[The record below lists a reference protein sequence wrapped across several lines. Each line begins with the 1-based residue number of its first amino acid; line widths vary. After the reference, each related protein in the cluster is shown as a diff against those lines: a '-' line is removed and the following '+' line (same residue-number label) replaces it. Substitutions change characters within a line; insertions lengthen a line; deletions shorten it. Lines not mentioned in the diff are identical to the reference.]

1 MRSQKTKIN
10 LLFIGDPDSGYL
22 SNINSLS
29 LHQISI
35 FMSFESLGLSHN
47 IIHSVK
53 KLGYLKPFP
62 IQEQAVPVILQ
73 GKDLMGIAQTGSG
86 KTACF
91 VMPILEKLQNSEVKK
106 DRNVQVL
113 ILVPTRELA
122 IQIDEVFRAF
132 TENLKR
138 DIRTMAVYGGVSINP
153 QMKGMFGVEILIATP
168 GRLLDLIDHN
178 ALSISGIQHLVIDEA
193 DKMFQLGFGEE
204 MNKLFAM
211 MPVVK
216 QTTLFSATLNDKVS
230 EMKERLSINPVIIEI
245 KKEEVEID
253 NIEQLAYHVS
263 PENKGPFLRYLIKE
277 KKVEKALIFVSSTR
291 SADNLVEKLKKNKIK
306 AVAIHSQKSQ
316 GARRNNL
323 EEFKVNGAQILVA
336 TDLIGRGIHIE
347 SLPCVINYELP
358 RSPLDYI
365 HRIGRTGR
373 AGEKGTAINI
383 LTDDEL
389 QHFRVIQKKMG
400 RKVTLQRTEGVDL
413 HGY

>member
-1 MRSQKTKIN
+1 
-10 LLFIGDPDSGYL
+10 
-22 SNINSLS
+22 
-29 LHQISI
+29 
-35 FMSFESLGLSHN
+35 MSFESLGLSHN
-47 IIHSVK
+47 IIRSVK

-73 GKDLMGIAQTGSG
+73 GKDLMGIAKTGSG

-91 VMPILEKLQNSEVKK
+91 VMPILEKLQNTEAKK
-106 DRNVQVL
+106 GRNVQVL

-178 ALSISGIQHLVIDEA
+178 ALSISEIKHLVIDEA

-204 MNKLFAM
+204 MNRLFEL

-216 QTTLFSATLNDKVS
+216 QTTLFSATLNDKVA
-230 EMKERLSINPVIIEI
+230 EMKERLSINPTIIEI
-245 KKEEVEID
+245 KKEDVEID
-253 NIEQLAYHVS
+253 NIEQFAYHVA

-323 EEFKVNGAQILVA
+323 EEFKSNGAQILVA
-336 TDLIGRGIHIE
+336 TDLIGRGIHIDY
-347 SLPCVINYELP
+347 LPCVINYELP

-373 AGEKGTAINI
+373 ANEKGTAINI

-400 RKVTLQRTEGVDL
+400 KKVSLERTEGINL

>member
-1 MRSQKTKIN
+1 
-10 LLFIGDPDSGYL
+10 
-22 SNINSLS
+22 
-29 LHQISI
+29 
-35 FMSFESLGLSHN
+35 MSFESLGLSSN
-47 IIHSVK
+47 IISSIK

-62 IQEQAVPVILQ
+62 IQEQAIPVILQ

-91 VMPILEKLQNSEVKK
+91 VMPILEKLQNTEVKK

-132 TENLKR
+132 TDNLKR
-138 DIRTMAVYGGVSINP
+138 EIRTMAVYGGVSINP
-153 QMKGMFGVEILIATP
+153 QMKGMFGVEVLIATP

-193 DKMFQLGFGEE
+193 DKMFQLGFGDE
-204 MNKLFAM
+204 MDKLFGL
-211 MPVVK
+211 MPVMK
-216 QTTLFSATLNDKVS
+216 QTTLFSATLDDKVS
-230 EMKERLSINPVIIEI
+230 EMKERLSINPTLIEI
-245 KKEEVEID
+245 KKEEVTID
-253 NIEQLAYHVS
+253 DIEQLAYHVS

-336 TDLIGRGIHIE
+336 TDLIGRGIHIDD
-347 SLPCVINYELP
+347 LPCVINYELP

-400 RKVTLQRTEGVDL
+400 KKVTLQRTGDIDL

>member
-1 MRSQKTKIN
+1 
-10 LLFIGDPDSGYL
+10 
-22 SNINSLS
+22 
-29 LHQISI
+29 
-35 FMSFESLGLSHN
+35 MSFESLGLSSN
-47 IIHSVK
+47 IIKSVK

-62 IQEQAVPVILQ
+62 IQEQAIPVILQ

-91 VMPILEKLQNSEVKK
+91 VMPILEKLQNTEVKK

-132 TENLKR
+132 TDNLKR
-138 DIRTMAVYGGVSINP
+138 EVRTMAVYGGVSINP
-153 QMKGMFGVEILIATP
+153 QMKGMFGVEVLIATP
-168 GRLLDLIDHN
+168 GRLLDLIDNN

-193 DKMFQLGFGEE
+193 DKMFQLGFGDE
-204 MNKLFAM
+204 MNKLFVLMPAM
-211 MPVVK
+211 K
-216 QTTLFSATLNDKVS
+216 QTTLFSATLDDKVS
-230 EMKERLSINPVIIEI
+230 EMKQRLSINPTLIEI
-245 KKEEVEID
+245 KKEEVELD
-253 NIEQLAYHVS
+253 DIEQLAYHVS

-277 KKVEKALIFVSSTR
+277 KKVEKALIFVSSTK

-336 TDLIGRGIHIE
+336 TDLLGRGIHID

-373 AGEKGTAINI
+373 AGEKGTAISI

-400 RKVTLQRTEGVDL
+400 KKVTLQRTEGIEL

>member
-1 MRSQKTKIN
+1 
-10 LLFIGDPDSGYL
+10 
-22 SNINSLS
+22 
-29 LHQISI
+29 
-35 FMSFESLGLSHN
+35 MSFESLGLSSN
-47 IIHSVK
+47 IIGSVK

-62 IQEQAVPVILQ
+62 IQEKAIPVILE

-91 VMPILEKLQNSEVKK
+91 VMPILEKMQNAEVKK
-106 DRNVQVL
+106 DRNIEVL

-132 TENLKR
+132 TDHLKR
-138 DIRTMAVYGGVSINP
+138 EIRTMAVYGGVSINP
-153 QMKGMFGVEILIATP
+153 QMKGMFGVEVLIATP

-178 ALSISGIQHLVIDEA
+178 ALSISGIQHLVVDEA
-193 DKMFQLGFGEE
+193 DKMFQMGFGEE
-204 MNKLFAM
+204 MNQLFGL
-211 MPVVK
+211 MPVMK
-216 QTTLFSATLNDKVS
+216 QTTLFSATLDDKVS
-230 EMKERLSINPVIIEI
+230 EMKQRLSINPTLIEI
-245 KKEEVEID
+245 KKEDVAID
-253 NIEQLAYHVS
+253 DIEQIAYHVS
-263 PENKGPFLRYLIKE
+263 PESKGPFLRYLIKE
-277 KKVEKALIFVSSTR
+277 KKVGKALIFVSSTR

-336 TDLIGRGIHIE
+336 TDLIGRGIHIDD
-347 SLPCVINYELP
+347 LPCVINYELP

-373 AGEKGTAINI
+373 AGEKGTAISI
-383 LTDDEL
+383 LTHDEL

-400 RKVTLQRTEGVDL
+400 KKVTLQRTGDIDL

>member
-1 MRSQKTKIN
+1 
-10 LLFIGDPDSGYL
+10 
-22 SNINSLS
+22 
-29 LHQISI
+29 
-35 FMSFESLGLSHN
+35 MSFESLGLSHN
-47 IIHSVK
+47 IIRSVK

-62 IQEQAVPVILQ
+62 IQELAVPVILQ

-91 VMPILEKLQNSEVKK
+91 VMPILEKLQNTEVKK

-132 TENLKR
+132 TDNLKR
-138 DIRTMAVYGGVSINP
+138 EVRTMAVYGGVSINP
-153 QMKGMFGVEILIATP
+153 QMKGLFGVEVLIATP

-211 MPVVK
+211 MPVAR

-230 EMKERLSINPVIIEI
+230 EMKERLSINPTIVEI

-253 NIEQLAYHVS
+253 NIEQFAYHVA

-291 SADNLVEKLKKNKIK
+291 AADNLVEKLKKNKIK

-323 EEFKVNGAQILVA
+323 EEFKSNGAQILVA

-373 AGEKGTAINI
+373 AHEKGTAITI

-400 RKVTLQRTEGVDL
+400 RKVTLQRTEDVNL

>member
-1 MRSQKTKIN
+1 
-10 LLFIGDPDSGYL
+10 
-22 SNINSLS
+22 
-29 LHQISI
+29 
-35 FMSFESLGLSHN
+35 MSFESLGLSHN
-47 IIHSVK
+47 IIRSVK

-91 VMPILEKLQNSEVKK
+91 VMPILEKLQNTEVKK

-138 DIRTMAVYGGVSINP
+138 EIRTMAVYGGVSINP
-153 QMKGMFGVEILIATP
+153 QMKGMHGVEVLIATP

-178 ALSISGIQHLVIDEA
+178 ALSISKIQHLVIDEA

-211 MPVVK
+211 MPVAK

-230 EMKERLSINPVIIEI
+230 EMKERLSINPTIIEI

-373 AGEKGTAINI
+373 ANEKGTAISI

-400 RKVTLQRTEGVDL
+400 KKVTLQRTEDINL

>member
-1 MRSQKTKIN
+1 
-10 LLFIGDPDSGYL
+10 
-22 SNINSLS
+22 
-29 LHQISI
+29 
-35 FMSFESLGLSHN
+35 MSFESLGLSHN

>member
-1 MRSQKTKIN
+1 
-10 LLFIGDPDSGYL
+10 
-22 SNINSLS
+22 
-29 LHQISI
+29 
-35 FMSFESLGLSHN
+35 MSFESLGLSHN
-47 IIHSVK
+47 IIRSVK

-91 VMPILEKLQNSEVKK
+91 VMPILEKLQNTEVKK

-132 TENLKR
+132 TDNLKR
-138 DIRTMAVYGGVSINP
+138 EVRTMAVYGGVSINP
-153 QMKGMFGVEILIATP
+153 QMKGLFGVEVLIATP

-211 MPVVK
+211 MPVAR

-230 EMKERLSINPVIIEI
+230 EMKERLSINPTIVEI

-253 NIEQLAYHVS
+253 NIEQLAYHVA

-291 SADNLVEKLKKNKIK
+291 AADNLVEKLKKNKIK

-323 EEFKVNGAQILVA
+323 EEFKSNGAQILVA

-373 AGEKGTAINI
+373 ANEKGTAITI
-383 LTDDEL
+383 VTDDEL

-400 RKVTLQRTEGVDL
+400 RKVTLQRTEDINL

>member
-1 MRSQKTKIN
+1 
-10 LLFIGDPDSGYL
+10 
-22 SNINSLS
+22 
-29 LHQISI
+29 
-35 FMSFESLGLSHN
+35 MSFESLGLSHN
-47 IIHSVK
+47 IIRSVK

-91 VMPILEKLQNSEVKK
+91 VMPILEKLQNSEGKK
-106 DRNVQVL
+106 GRNVQVL

-132 TENLKR
+132 TDNLKR
-138 DIRTMAVYGGVSINP
+138 EIRTMAVYGGVSINP
-153 QMKGMFGVEILIATP
+153 QMKGMFGVEVLITTP

-230 EMKERLSINPVIIEI
+230 EMKERLSIDPVIVEI

-263 PENKGPFLRYLIKE
+263 PEKKGPFLRYLIKE
-277 KKVEKALIFVSSTR
+277 KNIEKALIFVSSTR
-291 SADNLVEKLKKNKIK
+291 SADNLVEKLKKNKVK
-306 AVAIHSQKSQ
+306 SVAIHSQKSQ

-323 EEFKVNGAQILVA
+323 EEFKGKGAQILVA

-347 SLPCVINYELP
+347 SLPYVINYELP

-373 AGEKGTAINI
+373 AHEKGTAITI

-400 RKVTLQRTEGVDL
+400 RKVTLQRTEHIDL

>member
-1 MRSQKTKIN
+1 
-10 LLFIGDPDSGYL
+10 
-22 SNINSLS
+22 
-29 LHQISI
+29 
-35 FMSFESLGLSHN
+35 MSFESLGLSQN

-53 KLGYLKPFP
+53 KMGYLKPFP

-91 VMPILEKLQNSEVKK
+91 VMPILEKLQNTEVKK

-132 TENLKR
+132 TDNLKR
-138 DIRTMAVYGGVSINP
+138 EVRTMAVYGGVSINP
-153 QMKGMFGVEILIATP
+153 QMKGMFGVEVLIATP
-168 GRLLDLIDHN
+168 GRLLDLIDHK
-178 ALSISGIQHLVIDEA
+178 ALSISQIEHLVIDEA

-211 MPVVK
+211 MPVAK
-216 QTTLFSATLNDKVS
+216 QTTLFSATLNDKVA
-230 EMKERLSINPVIIEI
+230 EMKERLSINPTIIEI

-373 AGEKGTAINI
+373 AGEKGTAISI

-400 RKVTLQRTEGVDL
+400 KKVTLQRTEDINL

>member
-1 MRSQKTKIN
+1 
-10 LLFIGDPDSGYL
+10 
-22 SNINSLS
+22 
-29 LHQISI
+29 
-35 FMSFESLGLSHN
+35 MSFESLGLSHN
-47 IIHSVK
+47 IIRSVK

-73 GKDLMGIAQTGSG
+73 GKDLIGIAETGSG

-91 VMPILEKLQNSEVKK
+91 VMPILEKLQNAEVKK
-106 DRNVQVL
+106 DRNIQVL

-122 IQIDEVFRAF
+122 IQIDEVFKAF
-132 TENLKR
+132 TDNLKR
-138 DIRTMAVYGGVSINP
+138 EIRTMAVYGGVSINP
-153 QMKGMFGVEILIATP
+153 QMKGMYGVEVLIATP

-211 MPVVK
+211 MPVAK

-230 EMKERLSINPVIIEI
+230 EMKERLSINPTIIEI

-316 GARRNNL
+316 GARKNNL

-400 RKVTLQRTEGVDL
+400 KKVTLQRTEGIEL

>member
-1 MRSQKTKIN
+1 
-10 LLFIGDPDSGYL
+10 
-22 SNINSLS
+22 
-29 LHQISI
+29 
-35 FMSFESLGLSHN
+35 MSFESLGLSHH
-47 IIHSVK
+47 IIRSVN

-91 VMPILEKLQNSEVKK
+91 VMPILEKLQNSDVKK

-122 IQIDEVFRAF
+122 IQIDEVFKAF
-132 TENLKR
+132 TGNLKR
-138 DIRTMAVYGGVSINP
+138 EIRTMAVYGGVSINP
-153 QMKGMFGVEILIATP
+153 QMKGMFGVEVLIATP

-204 MNKLFAM
+204 MNKLFAL

-230 EMKERLSINPVIIEI
+230 EMKERLAINPVIIEI

-373 AGEKGTAINI
+373 ANEKGTAISI

-400 RKVTLQRTEGVDL
+400 KKVTLQRTEGINL

>member
-1 MRSQKTKIN
+1 
-10 LLFIGDPDSGYL
+10 
-22 SNINSLS
+22 
-29 LHQISI
+29 
-35 FMSFESLGLSHN
+35 MSFESLGLSHN

-91 VMPILEKLQNSEVKK
+91 VMPILEKLQNAEIKK
-106 DRNVQVL
+106 DRNIQVL

-122 IQIDEVFRAF
+122 IQIDEVFQAF
-132 TENLKR
+132 KDNLKR
-138 DIRTMAVYGGVSINP
+138 EIRTMAVYGGVSINP
-153 QMKGMFGVEILIATP
+153 QMKGMYGVEILIATP
-168 GRLLDLIDHN
+168 GRLLDLIEHN
-178 ALSISGIQHLVIDEA
+178 ALSISGIQHLVVDEA

-204 MNKLFAM
+204 MNKLFTM
-211 MPVVK
+211 MPVAK

-230 EMKERLSINPVIIEI
+230 EIKQRLSINPVMIEI
-245 KKEEVEID
+245 KKDEVEID

-373 AGEKGTAINI
+373 AGEKGTAISI

-400 RKVTLQRTEGVDL
+400 KKVTLQRTEDINL

>member
-1 MRSQKTKIN
+1 
-10 LLFIGDPDSGYL
+10 
-22 SNINSLS
+22 
-29 LHQISI
+29 
-35 FMSFESLGLSHN
+35 MSFESLGLSQN

-53 KLGYLKPFP
+53 KMGYLKPFP
-62 IQEQAVPVILQ
+62 IQEQAVPVILK

-91 VMPILEKLQNSEVKK
+91 VMPILEKLQNAEAKK
-106 DRNVQVL
+106 NRNVQVL

-132 TENLKR
+132 SDNLKR
-138 DIRTMAVYGGVSINP
+138 EIRTMAVYGGVSINP
-153 QMKGMFGVEILIATP
+153 QMKGMFGVEVLIATP

-178 ALSISGIQHLVIDEA
+178 ALSISQIEHLVIDEA

-211 MPVVK
+211 MPVAK
-216 QTTLFSATLNDKVS
+216 QTTLFSATLNDKVD
-230 EMKERLSINPVIIEI
+230 EMKERLSINPTIIEI

-373 AGEKGTAINI
+373 AGEKGTAISI

-400 RKVTLQRTEGVDL
+400 KKVTLQRTEDINL

>member
-1 MRSQKTKIN
+1 
-10 LLFIGDPDSGYL
+10 
-22 SNINSLS
+22 
-29 LHQISI
+29 
-35 FMSFESLGLSHN
+35 MSFESLGLSHN

-62 IQEQAVPVILQ
+62 IQEQAVPVILK

-91 VMPILEKLQNSEVKK
+91 VMPILEKLQNTEVKK

-113 ILVPTRELA
+113 IMVPTRELA

-132 TENLKR
+132 TDNLKR
-138 DIRTMAVYGGVSINP
+138 EVRTMAVYGGVSINP
-153 QMKGMFGVEILIATP
+153 QMKGMFGVEVLIATP

-211 MPVVK
+211 MPVAK
-216 QTTLFSATLNDKVS
+216 QTTLFSATLNDKVA
-230 EMKERLSINPVIIEI
+230 EMKERLSINPTIIEI

-277 KKVEKALIFVSSTR
+277 KKVEKALIFVSSTK

-373 AGEKGTAINI
+373 AGEKGTAISI

-400 RKVTLQRTEGVDL
+400 KKVTLQRTEDINL

>member
-1 MRSQKTKIN
+1 
-10 LLFIGDPDSGYL
+10 
-22 SNINSLS
+22 
-29 LHQISI
+29 
-35 FMSFESLGLSHN
+35 MSFESLGLSSN
-47 IIHSVK
+47 IISSVK

-62 IQEQAVPVILQ
+62 IQEQAIPVILQ

-91 VMPILEKLQNSEVKK
+91 VMPILEKLQSTEVRK

-132 TENLKR
+132 TDNLKR
-138 DIRTMAVYGGVSINP
+138 EIRTMAVYGGVSINP
-153 QMKGMFGVEILIATP
+153 QMKGMFGVEVLIATP

-204 MNKLFAM
+204 MNKLFGLMPAM
-211 MPVVK
+211 K
-216 QTTLFSATLNDKVS
+216 QTTLFSATLDDKVS
-230 EMKERLSINPVIIEI
+230 EMKERLSINPTLIEI
-245 KKEEVEID
+245 KKEEVTID
-253 NIEQLAYHVS
+253 DIEQIAYHVS

-336 TDLIGRGIHIE
+336 TDLIGRGIHIDN
-347 SLPCVINYELP
+347 LPCVINYELP

-400 RKVTLQRTEGVDL
+400 KKVTLQRTGDIDL

>member
-1 MRSQKTKIN
+1 
-10 LLFIGDPDSGYL
+10 
-22 SNINSLS
+22 
-29 LHQISI
+29 
-35 FMSFESLGLSHN
+35 MSFESLGLSSN
-47 IIHSVK
+47 IISSVK

-62 IQEQAVPVILQ
+62 IQEQAIPVILQ

-91 VMPILEKLQNSEVKK
+91 VMPILDRLQNEDVKK
-106 DRNVQVL
+106 DRNVEVL

-132 TENLKR
+132 TDNLKR
-138 DIRTMAVYGGVSINP
+138 EIRTMAVYGGVSINP
-153 QMKGMFGVEILIATP
+153 QMKGMFGVEVLIATP

-204 MNKLFAM
+204 MNKLFGL
-211 MPVVK
+211 MPVMK
-216 QTTLFSATLNDKVS
+216 QTTLFSATLDDKVS
-230 EMKERLSINPVIIEI
+230 EMKERLSINPTLIEI

-253 NIEQLAYHVS
+253 DIEQIAYHVS

-323 EEFKVNGAQILVA
+323 EEFKLNGAKILVA
-336 TDLIGRGIHIE
+336 TDLIGRGIHIDD
-347 SLPCVINYELP
+347 LPCVINYELP

-400 RKVTLQRTEGVDL
+400 KKVTLQRTGDIDL

>member
-1 MRSQKTKIN
+1 
-10 LLFIGDPDSGYL
+10 
-22 SNINSLS
+22 
-29 LHQISI
+29 
-35 FMSFESLGLSHN
+35 MSFESLGLSSN
-47 IIHSVK
+47 IINSIK

-62 IQEQAVPVILQ
+62 IQEQAIPVILQ

-91 VMPILEKLQNSEVKK
+91 VMPILEKLQNTEVKK

-132 TENLKR
+132 TDNLKR
-138 DIRTMAVYGGVSINP
+138 EVRTMAVYGGVSINP
-153 QMKGMFGVEILIATP
+153 QMKGMFGVEVLIATP
-168 GRLLDLIDHN
+168 GRLLDLIDNN
-178 ALSISGIQHLVIDEA
+178 ALSISGIQHFVIDEA
-193 DKMFQLGFGEE
+193 DKMFQLGFGDE
-204 MNKLFAM
+204 MNKLFGLMPAM
-211 MPVVK
+211 K
-216 QTTLFSATLNDKVS
+216 QTTLFSATLDDKVA
-230 EMKERLSINPVIIEI
+230 EMKQRLSINPTLIEI
-245 KKEEVEID
+245 KKEEVELD
-253 NIEQLAYHVS
+253 DIEQLAYHVS

-277 KKVEKALIFVSSTR
+277 KKVEKALIFVSSTK

-336 TDLIGRGIHIE
+336 TDLLGRGIHID

-373 AGEKGTAINI
+373 AGEKGTAISI

-400 RKVTLQRTEGVDL
+400 KKVTLQRTEGIEL

>member
-1 MRSQKTKIN
+1 
-10 LLFIGDPDSGYL
+10 
-22 SNINSLS
+22 
-29 LHQISI
+29 
-35 FMSFESLGLSHN
+35 MSFESLGLSSN

-62 IQEQAVPVILQ
+62 IQVQAIPVILQ
-73 GKDLMGIAQTGSG
+73 GKDLVGIAQTGSG

-91 VMPILEKLQNSEVKK
+91 VMPILEKLQNAEVKK

-122 IQIDEVFRAF
+122 IQIDEVFRTF

-138 DIRTMAVYGGVSINP
+138 EIRTMAVYGGVSINP
-153 QMKGMFGVEILIATP
+153 QMKGLFGVEVLIATP

-204 MNKLFAM
+204 MDKLLGM
-211 MPVVK
+211 MPVMK
-216 QTTLFSATLNDKVS
+216 QTTLFSATLDDKVS
-230 EMKERLSINPVIIEI
+230 EMKKRISMNPTLIEI

-253 NIEQLAYHVS
+253 HIEQLAYHVA

-277 KKVEKALIFVSSTR
+277 KKVEKALIFVSSTK

-383 LTDDEL
+383 LTNDEL

-400 RKVTLQRTEGVDL
+400 KKVTLQRTEGIDL

>member
-1 MRSQKTKIN
+1 
-10 LLFIGDPDSGYL
+10 
-22 SNINSLS
+22 
-29 LHQISI
+29 
-35 FMSFESLGLSHN
+35 MSFESLGLSHN
-47 IIHSVK
+47 IIRSVN

-91 VMPILEKLQNSEVKK
+91 VMPILEKLQNADVKK
-106 DRNVQVL
+106 GRNIQIL

-122 IQIDEVFRAF
+122 IQIDEVFKAF
-132 TENLKR
+132 TGNLKR
-138 DIRTMAVYGGVSINP
+138 EIRTMAVYGGVSINP
-153 QMKGMFGVEILIATP
+153 QMKGMFGVEVLIATP

-178 ALSISGIQHLVIDEA
+178 ALSISGIRHLVIDEA

-204 MNKLFAM
+204 MNKLFAL

-216 QTTLFSATLNDKVS
+216 QTTLFSATLNDKVA
-230 EMKERLSINPVIIEI
+230 EMKEKLSINPVIIEI
-245 KKEEVEID
+245 KKEEVEIE
-253 NIEQLAYHVS
+253 NIEQLAYHVA

-277 KKVEKALIFVSSTR
+277 KKVEKALVFVSSTR

-373 AGEKGTAINI
+373 ANEKGTAISI

-400 RKVTLQRTEGVDL
+400 KKVTLQRTEGIDL

>member
-1 MRSQKTKIN
+1 
-10 LLFIGDPDSGYL
+10 
-22 SNINSLS
+22 
-29 LHQISI
+29 
-35 FMSFESLGLSHN
+35 MSFESLGLSQN

-53 KLGYLKPFP
+53 KMGYLKPFP

-73 GKDLMGIAQTGSG
+73 GKNLMGIAQTGSG

-91 VMPILEKLQNSEVKK
+91 VMPILEKLQNAEVKK
-106 DRNVQVL
+106 DRNVEVL

-122 IQIDEVFRAF
+122 IQIDEVFRGF
-132 TENLKR
+132 TDNLKR
-138 DIRTMAVYGGVSINP
+138 EIRTMAVYGGVSINP
-153 QMKGMFGVEILIATP
+153 QMKGMFGVEVLIATP
-168 GRLLDLIDHN
+168 GRLLDLIDHK
-178 ALSISGIQHLVIDEA
+178 ALSISQIKHLVIDEA

-211 MPVVK
+211 MPVAK
-216 QTTLFSATLNDKVS
+216 QTTLFSATLNEKVA
-230 EMKERLSINPVIIEI
+230 EMKERLSINPTIIEI
-245 KKEEVEID
+245 KKEEVEIE

-373 AGEKGTAINI
+373 AGEKGTAISI

-400 RKVTLQRTEGVDL
+400 KKVTLQRTEDINL

>member
-1 MRSQKTKIN
+1 
-10 LLFIGDPDSGYL
+10 
-22 SNINSLS
+22 
-29 LHQISI
+29 
-35 FMSFESLGLSHN
+35 MSFESLGLSSN
-47 IIHSVK
+47 IIRSVK

-91 VMPILEKLQNSEVKK
+91 VMPILEKLQNTEVKK

-138 DIRTMAVYGGVSINP
+138 EVRTMAVYGGVSINP
-153 QMKGMFGVEILIATP
+153 QMKGTFGVEVLIATP
-168 GRLLDLIDHN
+168 GRLLDLIEHN
-178 ALSISGIQHLVIDEA
+178 ALSISRIQHLVIDEA

-211 MPVVK
+211 MPVAK
-216 QTTLFSATLNDKVS
+216 QVTLFSATLNDKIS
-230 EMKERLSINPVIIEI
+230 EMKERLSINPTIIEI
-245 KKEEVEID
+245 KKQEVELD
-253 NIEQLAYHVS
+253 NIEQLAYHVA

-277 KKVEKALIFVSSTR
+277 RNVEKALIFVSSTR

-323 EEFKVNGAQILVA
+323 EEFKGKGAQILVA
-336 TDLIGRGIHIE
+336 TDLIGRGIHID
-347 SLPCVINYELP
+347 SLPYVINYELP
-358 RSPLDYI
+358 RSPLDYV

-373 AGEKGTAINI
+373 ANEKGTAISI
-383 LTDDEL
+383 LTDEEL

-400 RKVTLQRTEGVDL
+400 KKVTLQRTEDINL

>member
-1 MRSQKTKIN
+1 
-10 LLFIGDPDSGYL
+10 
-22 SNINSLS
+22 
-29 LHQISI
+29 
-35 FMSFESLGLSHN
+35 MSFESLGLSHN
-47 IIHSVK
+47 IIRSVK

-91 VMPILEKLQNSEVKK
+91 VMPILEKLQNAEVKK

-122 IQIDEVFRAF
+122 IQIDEVCRAF
-132 TENLKR
+132 TENIKR
-138 DIRTMAVYGGVSINP
+138 EVRTMAVYGGVSINP
-153 QMKGMFGVEILIATP
+153 QMKGMFGVEVLIATP

-178 ALSISGIQHLVIDEA
+178 ALSISGIKHLVIDEA

-211 MPVVK
+211 MPVAK

-230 EMKERLSINPVIIEI
+230 EMKERLSINPTIIEI

-253 NIEQLAYHVS
+253 NIEQLAYHVA

-373 AGEKGTAINI
+373 ANEKGTAISI

-400 RKVTLQRTEGVDL
+400 RKVTLQRTEGIDL

>member
-1 MRSQKTKIN
+1 
-10 LLFIGDPDSGYL
+10 
-22 SNINSLS
+22 
-29 LHQISI
+29 
-35 FMSFESLGLSHN
+35 MSFESLGLSHN
-47 IIHSVK
+47 IIRSVK

-91 VMPILEKLQNSEVKK
+91 VMPILEKLQNTEVKK

-132 TENLKR
+132 TDNLKR
-138 DIRTMAVYGGVSINP
+138 EVRTMAVYGGVSINP
-153 QMKGMFGVEILIATP
+153 QMKGLFGVEVLIATP

-211 MPVVK
+211 MPVAR

-230 EMKERLSINPVIIEI
+230 EMKERLSINPTIVEI

-253 NIEQLAYHVS
+253 NIEQLAYHVA

-291 SADNLVEKLKKNKIK
+291 AADNLVEKLKKNKIK

-323 EEFKVNGAQILVA
+323 EEFKSNGAQILVA

-373 AGEKGTAINI
+373 ANEKGTAITI

-400 RKVTLQRTEGVDL
+400 RKVTLQRTEDVNL